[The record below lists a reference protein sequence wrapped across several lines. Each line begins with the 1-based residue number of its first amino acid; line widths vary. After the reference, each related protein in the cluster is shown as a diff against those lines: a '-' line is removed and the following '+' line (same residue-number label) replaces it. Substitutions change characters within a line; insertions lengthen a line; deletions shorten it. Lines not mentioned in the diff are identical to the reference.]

1 MQRVFELLD
10 DISWQNKA
18 LGIIVHCPEEYFARR
33 LYVCLFCIGVH
44 LTVQLP
50 DILLRISYQLGSE
63 HPTKFLLRSIL
74 GGKISA
80 DTDRWRF

>member
-33 LYVCLFCIGVH
+33 LCLPVLHWGPPYCAITRYITSH
-44 LTVQLP
+44 
-50 DILLRISYQLGSE
+50 
-63 HPTKFLLRSIL
+63 
-74 GGKISA
+74 
-80 DTDRWRF
+80 